1 MGSRGHHS
9 PHVPLVGV
17 HSRPACRVAVRAV
30 GPESKQGCCPLTQ
43 PGPEL
48 SRAAVAA
55 AAASQLCSP
64 ASRCLPFQSGWLRAL
79 QSLWNLC
86 PLPLALNLILSV
98 LCVWFSLAH
107 RGSELLP
114 VDFLPLSQSLFK
126 VLAL

>member
-1 MGSRGHHS
+1 M
-9 PHVPLVGV
+9 
-17 HSRPACRVAVRAV
+17 RAV
-30 GPESKQGCCPLTQ
+30 GPEPKQGCCPLTQ

-55 AAASQLCSP
+55 AAQLCSP
-64 ASRCLPFQSGWLRAL
+64 ASRCLPLQSGLLRAL

-98 LCVWFSLAH
+98 LCVWFSLVH

-126 VLAL
+126 VPAL